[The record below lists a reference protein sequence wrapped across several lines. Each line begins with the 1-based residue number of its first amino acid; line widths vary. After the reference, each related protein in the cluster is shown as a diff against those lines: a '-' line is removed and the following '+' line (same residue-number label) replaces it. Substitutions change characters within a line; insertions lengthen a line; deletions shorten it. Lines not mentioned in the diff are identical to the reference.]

1 VLSLRIFQL
10 ALDLGGGIG
19 LAGGVKK
26 AARFLLVCSL
36 MVSIG
41 AQWAL
46 LQGVAWVG
54 MAVTYSVQDGS
65 VAEGLS
71 KTFDGE
77 HPCPLCKMVKK
88 GVEDDQGPAQE
99 SKGGK
104 GKAKAEFCLTE
115 HVRVDAPAATRQGIL
130 RESQQAEVLMMAPEG
145 RPPKAIA

>member
-1 VLSLRIFQL
+1 VW
-10 ALDLGGGIG
+10 
-19 LAGGVKK
+19 GVKK

-65 VAEGLS
+65 VTEGLS

-77 HPCPLCKMVKK
+77 HPCPLCKVVKK

-115 HVRVDAPAATRQGIL
+115 KVRVYAPTGARLAIQL
-130 RESQQAEVLMMAPEG
+130 DPQQAEGRMIAPED